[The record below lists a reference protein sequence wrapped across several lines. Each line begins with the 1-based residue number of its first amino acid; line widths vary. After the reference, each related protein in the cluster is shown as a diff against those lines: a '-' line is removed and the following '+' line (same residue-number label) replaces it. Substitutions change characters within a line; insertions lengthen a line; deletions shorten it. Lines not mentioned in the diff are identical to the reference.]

1 VNIKPKKIM
10 IEIQDNALHFLFPG
24 ILNEIENLVEIY
36 HTNVLPVFLAEDR
49 KRVYADLIRRKGAL
63 NSSDDYKKSVARW
76 LCQLSRDDIS
86 KELKKHAMKTA
97 TANRPG
103 STNINFQRTLRI
115 PDDGKTYDLPPGLGE
130 FPLRHVEDYA
140 HRVPKSWLE
149 RGGVMMPMYQAEA
162 LWLYFNDSYPF
173 ALKIAAGK
181 MNAITGDGWQDGLN
195 RSPQDYVV
203 TPGQPWL
210 DGFAVGDG
218 VIRQFVAMPL
228 GSGYSVE
235 EQMTG
240 KAEFGGIQIQ
250 AFPMKAR
257 HYFESVIRAKLPK
270 RQADILF
277 HLMPPWY
284 SGIHCSPMREPPD
297 MGLGVGGLMHQEI
310 YEDPHES
317 DVWDID
323 QTSRCFIHLCDAVM
337 WRQITGENPPQKPFT
352 AKTYTNAGLPWF
364 THYRSDLNVLK
375 GSKKLA
381 GIESVNNISQ
391 AKHGTGLDGNDSVGV
406 LSLIDCSPV

>member
-1 VNIKPKKIM
+1 M
-10 IEIQDNALHFLFPG
+10 IEIRDNSLHISFPS
-24 ILNEIENLVEIY
+24 IISDIESLVDIY
-36 HTNVLPVFLAEDR
+36 HTNVLPVFLAEER
-49 KRVYADLIRRKGAL
+49 RRVLADLFRKKGAL
-63 NSSDDYKKSVARW
+63 NSSDDYKRTAARW
-76 LCQLSRDDIS
+76 LCQLSRDDIA
-86 KELKKHAMKTA
+86 KELKNHAMRIA
-97 TANRPG
+97 TANSPG
-103 STNINFQRTLRI
+103 STTINFQRTLRI
-115 PDDGKTYDLPPGLGE
+115 PDDGKTYDLPPGLGK
-130 FPLRHVEDYA
+130 FSLRHVDDYA
-140 HRVPKSWLE
+140 DRVPKSWLE
-149 RGGVMMPMYQAEA
+149 RGGVMMPIYQAEA
-162 LWLYFNDSYPF
+162 LWLYFKGSYPF

-181 MNAITGDGWQDGLN
+181 MNAITGEVWQDGLN

-203 TPGQPWL
+203 TPDQPWL
-210 DGFAVGDG
+210 DGFSVGDG
-218 VIRQFVAMPL
+218 VVRQFVAMPL

-235 EQMTG
+235 EQLTA

-277 HLMPPWY
+277 HLMPPWH
-284 SGIHCSPMREPPD
+284 SGVLCAPMREPPD
-297 MGLGVGGLMHQEI
+297 LGLGSGGSMRQQI
-310 YEDPHES
+310 YEDRHNF

-337 WRQITGENPPQKPFT
+337 WRQVTGENPPQKPVT

-381 GIESVNNISQ
+381 DIKSVNNLSQ
-391 AKHGTGLDGNDSVGV
+391 AKQGVGLSENDTVKTV
-406 LSLIDCSPV
+406 SLIDCSPQQ

>member
-1 VNIKPKKIM
+1 M
-10 IEIQDNALHFLFPG
+10 IEIQDNSLHFSFPG
-24 ILNEIENLVEIY
+24 ILSEIESLVETY
-36 HTNVLPVFLAEDR
+36 HTNVLPVFLAEERRRVLVDLLR
-49 KRVYADLIRRKGAL
+49 KKGAL
-63 NSSDDYKKSVARW
+63 NSSDDYKKTVARW
-76 LCQLSRDDIS
+76 LCKLSHDDIS
-86 KELKKHAMKTA
+86 KEVKKHAMMIAVGK
-97 TANRPG
+97 RPG
-103 STNINFQRTLRI
+103 SINIQFQRTLRI

-130 FPLRHVEDYA
+130 FPLRHVDDYA
-140 HRVPKSWLE
+140 NRVPQSWLE
-149 RGGVMMPMYQAEA
+149 HGGVMMPMYQAEA
-162 LWLYFNDSYPF
+162 LWLYFNGSYPF

-181 MNAITGDGWQDGLN
+181 MNAITGECWQDGLN

-203 TPGQPWL
+203 TPNQPWL
-210 DGFAVGDG
+210 DGFSVGDG

-235 EQMTG
+235 EQITG

-250 AFPMKAR
+250 AFPMKAKY
-257 HYFESVIRAKLPK
+257 YFESVIRAKLPK
-270 RQADILF
+270 RLADVLYQ
-277 HLMPPWY
+277 LMPPLH
-284 SGIHCSPMREPPD
+284 SRVLCSPMKQPQD
-297 MGLGVGGLMHQEI
+297 MGLGGGGLMHQEI

-381 GIESVNNISQ
+381 GIKSVNTLLVEKEGSELTEN
-391 AKHGTGLDGNDSVGV
+391 KSVEV
-406 LSLIDCSPV
+406 ACVIDCSPNI